1 MNTNGN
7 KIARLIGFTEYLKNN
22 VEIHVSIAKDSDNLE
37 QIENSILL
45 LRDYTDVLDELMKVI
60 DNYYDKTGYE
70 G

>member
-37 QIENSILL
+37 EIENSILL

-60 DNYYDKTGYE
+60 DNYCEKTGYDR
-70 G
+70 